1 MTLQPLLALFATFA
15 QTDELPGIGAG
26 LREADGLTITQLA
39 TTHRDALDTMVT
51 AHAARWNAPRHV
63 GATLWWK
70 NYAYWASIP
79 LALSWASTGGLFPAW
94 TADTLRLRD
103 LGDDYP
109 HMRIGTAEE
118 PGTTTDLP
126 SLLADL
132 HGPLIDALADVARAG
147 RRNLW
152 GSVAESLTRPLD
164 TYVGLLPPVNA
175 ADLLALAGRPVR
187 DLMELDP
194 PRRKTC
200 CLWVTLPEAE
210 ACGTCCLTS
219 RGSDARPVT
228 GALDEAAA

>member
-1 MTLQPLLALFATFA
+1 MTLQPLMALFETFA
-15 QTDELPGIGAG
+15 ETDELPGIGPA
-26 LREADGLTITQLA
+26 LRETGGLTVTQLA

-79 LALSWASTGGLFPAW
+79 LALSWAATGAFPAW
-94 TADTLRLRD
+94 TADTLRVCD
-103 LGDDYP
+103 LDEEYP
-109 HMRIGTAEE
+109 HMRIGTAEA
-118 PGTTTDLP
+118 PGSTTDLAA
-126 SLLADL
+126 LLDGL
-132 HGPLIDALADVARAG
+132 HTPLIDALADVARAG

-152 GSVAESLTRPLD
+152 GSVAESLTRPLT
-164 TYVGLLPPVNA
+164 TYAELLPPVDA
-175 ADLLALAGRPVR
+175 ADLLAMAGRPVR

-219 RGSDARPVT
+219 RPQAVHPVT
-228 GALDEAAA
+228 DALDGAAA